1 MELSCSF
8 TVYMN
13 EILEVERRKDKRGRK
28 SRRKGMG
35 EKVNYCDFCS
45 TWKVNSLPIRS
56 KSIHVS
62 YYCIR
67 TVLSI

>member
-13 EILEVERRKDKRGRK
+13 EVLEVERRKDKRGRK

-35 EKVNYCDFCS
+35 EKGQ
-45 TWKVNSLPIRS
+45 L
-56 KSIHVS
+56 
-62 YYCIR
+62 
-67 TVLSI
+67 L